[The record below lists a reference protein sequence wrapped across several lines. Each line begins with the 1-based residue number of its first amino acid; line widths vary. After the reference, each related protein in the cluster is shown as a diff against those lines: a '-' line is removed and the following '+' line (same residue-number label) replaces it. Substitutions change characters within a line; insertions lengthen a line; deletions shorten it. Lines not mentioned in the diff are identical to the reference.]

1 MSSFNELIQY
11 QSTIS
16 IERLLSFVLPEENP
30 KNVSVK
36 TLINR
41 YEENILVSQAFYPI
55 LSILEI
61 TLRNSID
68 TMMKTKFGEN
78 WIEKELNQKTISRK
92 QAEIISIEGKLY
104 VKNISETNYTQVDG
118 IELKPNE
125 KVELKPNSTIR
136 TGEIEFQYIL

>member
-1 MSSFNELIQY
+1 ME
-11 QSTIS
+11 
-16 IERLLSFVLPEENP
+16 
-30 KNVSVK
+30 KN
-36 TLINR
+36 TGPGATD
-41 YEENILVSQAFYPI
+41 NISQAIAGLIDKGKSFKIAGYPTPSGNVV
-55 LSILEI
+55 SIGREEI
-61 TLRNSID
+61 Q
-68 TMMKTKFGEN
+68 GERKYAH
-78 WIEKELNQKTISRK
+78 IQLNQKTISRK